1 MSVDIVSLYEW
12 LDEHGNTESFIALPI
27 SSNIDD
33 FFEMKGARLSSWDG
47 ETAKALLKDYER
59 QFKRVE

>member
-12 LDEHGNTESFIALPI
+12 FDEHGETESFIVLPI

-33 FFEMKGARLSSWDG
+33 FFEMKGASLSFWDG
-47 ETAKALLKDYER
+47 EEAKALLKDYEL
-59 QFKRVE
+59 QYNRVE